1 MATALQNLG
10 WRCDSY
16 HPRSVIQ
23 ASDQQIGGWIRE
35 GKYNFVWIRFPYK
48 HVLPKERVARFEQQ
62 SKSWLHLAGQN
73 CILAIH
79 CKQVAECDWGHDE
92 CFMKDKFTS
101 QHHLCHF
108 GIRLVGT
115 EPSGIIYNLLTT
127 KKLPSHGCA
136 HPGKQHAL
144 DRELLTGKLGA
155 NTARVDAER
164 NFCKQLMMELCNIRD
179 LFSCFDAD
187 SLAHKSLIQSWKPDC
202 CNGLINHC
210 GMMAEQQDH
219 RHQKVKEGSNKPIQ
233 NFPTESAIAGK
244 EHKKKLKLEGKT
256 PKRKVRIL
264 DDHWDDLGDDLSGL
278 GEDSAFLMLDYMPHK
293 YLDSSDDS
301 TDEDF
306 AHGMETQYFYGDS
319 HARPIAPHALR
330 FNNWQAALSFLN
342 SQETGLDLC
351 ELCGG
356 PEARTSQVAIRR
368 RLKTGHN
375 FDLV

>member
-1 MATALQNLG
+1 MTKGSRTTTDVTPDTEPPTRLIQEVFKANQTQPGYALVIEPTPCMATALQNLG

-179 LFSCFDAD
+179 LFACFDAD
-187 SLAHKSLIQSWKPDC
+187 GLLLISP
-202 CNGLINHC
+202 
-210 GMMAEQQDH
+210 
-219 RHQKVKEGSNKPIQ
+219 
-233 NFPTESAIAGK
+233 
-244 EHKKKLKLEGKT
+244 
-256 PKRKVRIL
+256 
-264 DDHWDDLGDDLSGL
+264 
-278 GEDSAFLMLDYMPHK
+278 
-293 YLDSSDDS
+293 
-301 TDEDF
+301 
-306 AHGMETQYFYGDS
+306 
-319 HARPIAPHALR
+319 
-330 FNNWQAALSFLN
+330 
-342 SQETGLDLC
+342 
-351 ELCGG
+351 
-356 PEARTSQVAIRR
+356 
-368 RLKTGHN
+368 
-375 FDLV
+375 